1 MKQHFILTLEGV
13 YGMARRKKP
22 ENDLKIEV
30 VDAEPLSEA
39 EMDRLADL
47 FADEIIE
54 KMLKKKQSKNS
65 SKLSDKSDTNEKE
78 ITPPA

>member
-1 MKQHFILTLEGV
+1 
-13 YGMARRKKP
+13 MARREKP

-78 ITPPA
+78 ITPTA

>member
-1 MKQHFILTLEGV
+1 
-13 YGMARRKKP
+13 MARRIKP

-30 VDAEPLSEA
+30 VDADVMTEKEVEA
-39 EMDRLADL
+39 LADL

-65 SKLSDKSDTNEKE
+65 SKLSGKSGANE